1 MPESTRSA
9 APAPPAPPFPVG
21 IPGHP
26 PRSGRRVRFD
36 GQPPGHRRPGPG
48 SRVPRRRGRPPV
60 VEHIAG
66 WSARHRKAAILGW
79 LGFLLAAF
87 ISGQFVSG
95 ASVQQY
101 DPGQAG
107 QAEQV
112 LHRLNVT
119 SAPVESV
126 LIRGLGRTVAADPQI
141 RQAVRDVVAGLE
153 RLPRAAMDIHSPF
166 GPGGRSLISAN
177 GRSALVTFKVAG
189 PHAAADSTVVA
200 DLTAVARIQAH
211 YPKLTVAEAG
221 GASTDRAGNAMLAQD
236 FKRAEL
242 TSVPITLILLLV
254 VFGALI
260 AAAIPVLLAGSAVAA
275 TVWLLAVPGHWL
287 PVDAGTS
294 EIVLVI
300 GMAVG
305 VDYSLFYLRRERE
318 ERAAGRTPLQAIQIA
333 AATSGRAVV
342 VSGLTVMIALAGL
355 FLTGIDVFTGISF
368 GTIMVIGVAVLGS
381 LTALPAMLAWLGPWA
396 DRGRIPLVGRNRMA
410 AEPSRM
416 WTGLVVRVVRKP
428 LLWGGIAVI
437 AMLALA
443 TPAFGMRLGNPWVD
457 LPSSLPTVHAL
468 DEIQQDFPSRPAP
481 AEVVV
486 SGTGLTGPA
495 MQRSVTALQSMAT
508 SHGPIQGPIT
518 AATAA
523 GGRALILQ
531 VPLAGNGTDPVS
543 DAALLDLR
551 NRALPATIGR
561 VGGTSYAVTGDTAS
575 SYDFKATLHQRTPI
589 VLLAVTLLAVAVLL
603 VAFGSI
609 VLPLISVALNFLS
622 VAAACGIVTF
632 IFQDGHLQ
640 GLLGFA
646 SYGGIIPWIPL
657 FMFVLLFGLSMD
669 YHVFVL
675 SRIHELRKGGASH
688 PEAVIG
694 GIARTAGVVT
704 SAAVV
709 MAAVFSVFGTLS
721 MIDLKMLGV
730 GLASAI
736 LIDATMVR
744 GILLPACMI
753 ALGER
758 SWYLPRW
765 LSWLPSAQVS
775 ARHLAREP
783 VRPAADRVAAAGAP
797 PERLAGAGAAA
808 ERLVTAGEAARC
820 GAEPP
825 KVRQSGVVA
834 RLAAVGDGG
843 AQEALLRG

>member
-1 MPESTRSA
+1 MER
-9 APAPPAPPFPVG
+9 
-21 IPGHP
+21 
-26 PRSGRRVRFD
+26 
-36 GQPPGHRRPGPG
+36 
-48 SRVPRRRGRPPV
+48 
-60 VEHIAG
+60 IAG
-66 WSARHRKAAILGW
+66 WSARHRRAAILGW

-112 LHRLNVT
+112 LHRLDVT

-126 LIRGLGRTVAADPQI
+126 LIGALGRTVADDPQI
-141 RQAVRDVVAGLE
+141 RHAIRDVVAELQ
-153 RLPRAAMDIHSPF
+153 RLPRAAMDIRWPF

-177 GRSALVTFKVAG
+177 GRSALVTFKVPG
-189 PHAAADSTVVA
+189 PHAEAESTVVA
-200 DLTAVARIQAH
+200 DLTAVARVQSH
-211 YPKLTVAEAG
+211 YRNVTVQEAG

-236 FKRAEL
+236 FRRAEL

-416 WTGLVVRVVRKP
+416 WTALVVRVVRKP
-428 LLWGGIAVI
+428 LLWGGIAVL

-443 TPAFGMRLGNPWVD
+443 MPAFGMRLGNPWVD

-468 DEIQQDFPSRPAP
+468 DEIQHDFPSRPAP

-486 SGTGLTGPA
+486 SGAGLSGPA
-495 MQRSVTALQSMAT
+495 MQRSVAALQSMAKP
-508 SHGPIQGPIT
+508 GNPIQGPIT
-518 AATAA
+518 AVTAA

-531 VPLAGNGTDPVS
+531 VPLAGNGTDPAS
-543 DAALLDLR
+543 NAALTDLR
-551 NRALPATIGR
+551 TKVLPATIGR
-561 VGGTSYAVTGDTAS
+561 VGRTSYAVTGDTAS
-575 SYDFKATLHQRTPI
+575 SYDFKAILHQRTPI
-589 VLLAVTLLAVAVLL
+589 VLLAVTLLAVGVLL

-640 GLLGFA
+640 GLLGFS

-675 SRIHELRKGGASH
+675 SRIHELRKGGASN

-736 LIDATMVR
+736 LIDATVVR
-744 GILLPACMI
+744 GILLPAAMI

-765 LSWLPSAQVS
+765 LRWLPSARVS
-775 ARHLAREP
+775 ARP
-783 VRPAADRVAAAGAP
+783 VAAP
-797 PERLAGAGAAA
+797 
-808 ERLVTAGEAARC
+808 
-820 GAEPP
+820 EPP
-825 KVRQSGVVA
+825 LVPADQQAGT
-834 RLAAVGDGG
+834 AASEEP
-843 AQEALLRG
+843 AQEVLLPG

>member
-1 MPESTRSA
+1 MRASA
-9 APAPPAPPFPVG
+9 RTAPPVSYLKPWIEGEIDSEAGLSGPA
-21 IPGHP
+21 
-26 PRSGRRVRFD
+26 GRRGGRS
-36 GQPPGHRRPGPG
+36 RRPL
-48 SRVPRRRGRPPV
+48 
-60 VEHIAG
+60 VERIAG
-66 WSARHRKAAILGW
+66 WSARHRAAAILGW

-87 ISGQFVSG
+87 ISGQFVTG

-107 QAEQV
+107 RAERI

-119 SAPVESV
+119 TAPVESV
-126 LIRGLGRTVAADPQI
+126 LIAAAGRTVADDPQI
-141 RQAVRDVVAGLE
+141 RQAAGQVVAALE
-153 RLPRAAMDIHSPF
+153 RLPRAAMDLRSPL
-166 GPGGRSLISAN
+166 GRAGRSLISAN
-177 GRSALVTFKVAG
+177 GAAALVTFEVAG
-189 PHAAADSTVVA
+189 PHAAADATVVA
-200 DLTAVARIQAH
+200 DLAAVAGVQSRFPHLVVQ
-211 YPKLTVAEAG
+211 EAG
-221 GASTDRAGNAMLAQD
+221 GASTDRAGNAMLGQD
-236 FKRAEL
+236 FRRAEV

-318 ERAAGRTPLQAIQIA
+318 ERAAGRTPLEAIRIA

-342 VSGLTVMIALAGL
+342 VSGLTVMISLAGL
-355 FLTGIDVFTGISF
+355 FLTGIDIFTGISF

-381 LTALPAMLAWLGPWA
+381 LTALPAVLAWLGPWA
-396 DRGRIPLVGRNRMA
+396 DRGRIPLVGRKRRA
-410 AEPSRM
+410 ARPSRF
-416 WTGLVVRVVRKP
+416 WTGLVIRVVRKP
-428 LLWGGIAVI
+428 LLWGGIAAL

-443 TPAFGMRLGNPWVD
+443 VPAFGMRLGNPWVD

-468 DEIQQDFPSRPAP
+468 DEIQHDFPSRPAP

-486 SGTGLTGPA
+486 TGADLTGPA
-495 MQRSVTALQSMAT
+495 MRRSVAALQARASGRGA
-508 SHGPIQGPIT
+508 IRGPIT
-518 AATAA
+518 AAAAA
-523 GGRALILQ
+523 GGRALIVQ
-531 VPLAGNGTDPVS
+531 VPLAGNGTGPVS
-543 DAALLDLR
+543 NAALLDLR
-551 NRALPATIGR
+551 NQVLPATIGR
-561 VGGTSYAVTGDTAS
+561 VRGTSYSVTGDTAS
-575 SYDFKATLHQRTPI
+575 SFDFKAMLHERTPI
-589 VLLAVTLLAVAVLL
+589 VLLAVTLLAVCILL
-603 VAFGSI
+603 IAFGSVVI
-609 VLPLISVALNFLS
+609 PLISIALNFLS
-622 VAAACGIVTF
+622 VGAACGIITF

-646 SYGGIIPWIPL
+646 AYGGIIPWIPL

-675 SRIHELRKGGASH
+675 SRIHELRRGGASN

-736 LIDATMVR
+736 LIDATVVR

-753 ALGER
+753 ALGDH

-765 LSWLPSAQVS
+765 LGWLPSAQVP
-775 ARHLAREP
+775 AGHAAPRE
-783 VRPAADRVAAAGAP
+783 VAAGHKADRVAVAAAAAQPAAVAAEAPDRVAAA
-797 PERLAGAGAAA
+797 
-808 ERLVTAGEAARC
+808 
-820 GAEPP
+820 
-825 KVRQSGVVA
+825 
-834 RLAAVGDGG
+834 
-843 AQEALLRG
+843 ALS

>member
-1 MPESTRSA
+1 MRESAGTARPVSYLSPWVDGEIDGGPAALQRS
-9 APAPPAPPFPVG
+9 PA
-21 IPGHP
+21 
-26 PRSGRRVRFD
+26 
-36 GQPPGHRRPGPG
+36 
-48 SRVPRRRGRPPV
+48 RRGGRSRPPL
-60 VEHIAG
+60 VERIAG
-66 WSARHRKAAILGW
+66 WSARHRAAAIVGW

-87 ISGQFVSG
+87 ISGQFVTGS
-95 ASVQQY
+95 SVQQY

-107 QAEQV
+107 QAEQI

-119 SAPVESV
+119 TAPVESV
-126 LIRGLGRTVAADPQI
+126 LITAPGRTVADDPQI
-141 RQAVRDVVAGLE
+141 RQAAGQVAAALKA
-153 RLPRAAMDIHSPF
+153 LPRAATDIRSPL
-166 GPGGRSLISAN
+166 GRAGRSLISAS
-177 GRSALVTFKVAG
+177 GAAALVTFAVAG
-189 PHAAADSTVVA
+189 PHASADATVVA
-200 DLTAVARIQAH
+200 DLAAVARVQARFPH
-211 YPKLTVAEAG
+211 LVVQETG

-236 FKRAEL
+236 FRRAEL

-318 ERAAGRTPLQAIQIA
+318 ERAAGRTPLQAIRIA

-342 VSGLTVMIALAGL
+342 VSGLTVMISLAGL
-355 FLTGIDVFTGISF
+355 FLTGIDIFTGISF

-396 DRGRIPLVGRNRMA
+396 DRGRVPLVGHRRPA
-410 AEPSRM
+410 PRPSRV
-416 WTGLVVRVVRKP
+416 WTGLVIRVVRKP
-428 LLWGGIAVI
+428 LLWGGIAAL

-443 TPAFGMRLGNPWVD
+443 VPALGMRLGNPWVD

-486 SGTGLTGPA
+486 TGADLTGAA
-495 MQRSVTALQSMAT
+495 MQRSVAALQSRA
-508 SHGPIQGPIT
+508 SRHGAIQGPIT
-518 AATAA
+518 AGAAA

-543 DAALLDLR
+543 NAALLDLR
-551 NRALPATIGR
+551 NQVLPATIGR
-561 VGGTSYAVTGDTAS
+561 VSGTSYAVTGDTAS
-575 SYDFKATLHQRTPI
+575 SHDFKAMLHGRTPI
-589 VLLAVTLLAVAVLL
+589 VLLAVTLLAVCVLL
-603 VAFGSI
+603 IAFGSLVI
-609 VLPLISVALNFLS
+609 PLISVALNFLS
-622 VAAACGIVTF
+622 VGAACGVITF

-675 SRIHELRKGGASH
+675 SRIHELRRGGASN

-721 MIDLKMLGV
+721 MVDLKMLGV

-736 LIDATMVR
+736 LIDATVVR

-753 ALGER
+753 VLGEH

-765 LSWLPSAQVS
+765 LAWLPSAQMQGGQ
-775 ARHLAREP
+775 
-783 VRPAADRVAAAGAP
+783 VAAGEMPATKPA
-797 PERLAGAGAAA
+797 ERAAA
-808 ERLVTAGEAARC
+808 AGEAAERAAAA
-820 GAEPP
+820 GEAAERAAAAGEAAERAAAAGCTALPL
-825 KVRQSGVVA
+825 A
-834 RLAAVGDGG
+834 RG
-843 AQEALLRG
+843 QEASTPMAASGSRSRPT